1 MAGFVKEKEEG
12 TAQDVDGYGGEADDK
27 EEFCVISEV
36 LIERKLVTLIRANVG
51 KKVRQTRTPVLHLG
65 GSSSRGEEQA
75 DVGEDEQPEDLSR
88 LVHLILLADPPHWH
102 HKPGVGQQVK
112 KPISVAQLPKGDKVD
127 PGKKENQGDP
137 VKQDRKSQEESHLF
151 CAQSLLAQI
160 LIPRVKLGESSECDA
175 HHDEQAGEEKKED

>member
-51 KKVRQTRTPVLHLG
+51 KMTRTPVLHLG
-65 GSSSRGEEQA
+65 CSSSRGEEQA

-88 LVHLILLADPPHWH
+88 LVHL
-102 HKPGVGQQVK
+102 G
-112 KPISVAQLPKGDKVD
+112 GDTTYWWV
-127 PGKKENQGDP
+127 
-137 VKQDRKSQEESHLF
+137 
-151 CAQSLLAQI
+151 
-160 LIPRVKLGESSECDA
+160 
-175 HHDEQAGEEKKED
+175 